1 LQLRAVPE
9 HLRIAAIVFAMVS
22 VVLLAVAV
30 RQWSAPPSEGGSDAR
45 ARNRWQGNLLLFLL
59 SIGLVVSVLLAAELA
74 GWNRDRALWISVGS
88 LLGLLTLLRPWWFW
102 ENYRARWLRNLIG
115 DEATMVVYLGI
126 AAIMVWVGLNT
137 DWTFG
142 RR

>member
-1 LQLRAVPE
+1 LQLRAAPE
-9 HLRIAAIVFAMVS
+9 HLRIAAVVFAMAS
-22 VVLLAVAV
+22 VVLLALAA
-30 RQWSAPPSEGGSDAR
+30 RQWSAPPSERGSEAS
-45 ARNRWQGNLLLFLL
+45 F
-59 SIGLVVSVLLAAELA
+59 
-74 GWNRDRALWISVGS
+74 
-88 LLGLLTLLRPWWFW
+88 LGLMTLLRPWWFW

-115 DEATMVVYLGI
+115 DEATMLVYLGI

>member
-1 LQLRAVPE
+1 VPAAPE

-30 RQWSAPPSEGGSDAR
+30 RQWSAPPSEAGSDESAQD
-45 ARNRWQGNLLLFLL
+45 RWQGNLLLFLL
-59 SIGLVVSVLLAAELA
+59 SIGLVVSVLLAADLA

-88 LLGLLTLLRPWWFW
+88 FLGLMTLLRPWWFW

-137 DWTFG
+137 DWAFG

>member
-1 LQLRAVPE
+1 VPAAPE

-22 VVLLAVAV
+22 LVLLALAV
-30 RQWSAPPSEGGSDAR
+30 RQWSAPPSEGPSDER

-88 LLGLLTLLRPWWFW
+88 FLGLMTLLRPWWFW

>member
-1 LQLRAVPE
+1 
-9 HLRIAAIVFAMVS
+9 M
-22 VVLLAVAV
+22 
-30 RQWSAPPSEGGSDAR
+30 
-45 ARNRWQGNLLLFLL
+45 
-59 SIGLVVSVLLAAELA
+59 
-74 GWNRDRALWISVGS
+74 
-88 LLGLLTLLRPWWFW
+88 TLLRPWWFW

-115 DEATMVVYLGI
+115 DEATMLVYLGI

>member
-1 LQLRAVPE
+1 
-9 HLRIAAIVFAMVS
+9 MVS

-30 RQWSAPPSEGGSDAR
+30 RQWSVPPSEAGSDES

-59 SIGLVVSVLLAAELA
+59 SIGLVVSVLVAAELA

-88 LLGLLTLLRPWWFW
+88 FLGLMTLLRPWWFW
-102 ENYRARWLRNLIG
+102 ENSRARWLRNLVG

-126 AAIMVWVGLNT
+126 AAIMVWVGLDT

>member
-1 LQLRAVPE
+1 LQLPAGPE
-9 HLRIAAIVFAMVS
+9 HLRTAAIVFAMVS
-22 VVLLAVAV
+22 VVLLALAV
-30 RQWSAPPSEGGSDAR
+30 RQWSAPASEAGSDDR
-45 ARNRWQGNLLLFLL
+45 PPKRWQGNLLLFLL
-59 SIGLVVSVLLAAELA
+59 SIGLVVSVMVAAELV

-88 LLGLLTLLRPWWFW
+88 FLGLMTLLRPWWFW

-115 DEATMVVYLGI
+115 DEATMVVYLGL

>member
-1 LQLRAVPE
+1 MRAAPE

-22 VVLLAVAV
+22 VVLLAYAI
-30 RQWSAPPSEGGSDAR
+30 RPWSAPPSEVGSDER
-45 ARNRWQGNLLLFLL
+45 ARTRWQGNLLLFLL

-88 LLGLLTLLRPWWFW
+88 FLGLMTLLRPWWFW

>member
-1 LQLRAVPE
+1 
-9 HLRIAAIVFAMVS
+9 MVS

-30 RQWSAPPSEGGSDAR
+30 RQWSVPPSEAGSDQS

-59 SIGLVVSVLLAAELA
+59 SIGLVVSVLVAAELA
-74 GWNRDRALWISVGS
+74 GWSRDRALWISVGTF
-88 LLGLLTLLRPWWFW
+88 LGLMTLLRPWWFW

>member
-1 LQLRAVPE
+1 VRAAPE

-22 VVLLAVAV
+22 VVLLAYAI
-30 RQWSAPPSEGGSDAR
+30 RQWSAPPSEVGSDER

-88 LLGLLTLLRPWWFW
+88 FLGLMTLLRPWWFW

>member
-1 LQLRAVPE
+1 LQLPGAPE
-9 HLRIAAIVFAMVS
+9 HLRIAAMVLAMVS

-30 RQWSAPPSEGGSDAR
+30 RQWSAPPSEAGSDER
-45 ARNRWQGNLLLFLL
+45 AQNRWQGNLLLLLL
-59 SIGLVVSVLLAAELA
+59 SIGLVVSVLIAAELA
-74 GWNRDRALWISVGS
+74 GWNRDRALWISVGTF
-88 LLGLLTLLRPWWFW
+88 LGLMTLLRPWWFW

-137 DWTFG
+137 GWTFG